1 MMSGM
6 ADTWRTIGVDDV
18 QPGDRIR
25 HREQEFTVA
34 RVDSP
39 FLGLDAMVC
48 FIEDTPTR
56 WHAYPAARSQEV
68 EITGR

>member
-1 MMSGM
+1 MMSAM
-6 ADTWRTIGVDDV
+6 ADTWRSIGVNDV

-25 HREQEFTVA
+25 HREVW
-34 RVDSP
+34 
-39 FLGLDAMVC
+39 

-56 WHAYPAARSQEV
+56 WHAHPAARSQEV

>member
-1 MMSGM
+1 M
-6 ADTWRTIGVDDV
+6 ADTWRSISVDDV

-25 HREQEFTVA
+25 HREQEIHGRTGRLTV
-34 RVDSP
+34 
-39 FLGLDAMVC
+39 LGMDTMVC

-56 WHAYPAARSQEV
+56 WHAHPAARAQEV